1 MEQGAGLPIDMIRQ
15 SFFAKLL
22 RRGERKFSTYQHQN
36 NWLARLLAAIAARV
50 RFALKKEHGIVAV
63 VDDVSVY
70 SGRIGVSGWT
80 LTGKGADDI
89 RAIEVS
95 VNGVFVG
102 QAAHGDARG
111 DVEQAFPFLRESGR
125 AGFHFY
131 GELPKDVEAS
141 HVLVGL
147 KIIKHNGRSRSIL
160 CSPNNQYALWIQQN
174 EPDAAAL
181 EQQRQAH
188 FAPAPVISLITPT
201 YNTPERFL
209 IEMIES
215 VRNQTYSNWELCIA
229 DGASR
234 EPRVKEILTRY
245 AAQDQR
251 IKVALLPENKGI
263 AGNSNAAASL
273 ATGEFIGLLDHDDT
287 LPPFA
292 LFEVVQAI
300 QAHQDCDY
308 FYSDEDHLSEDGT
321 IRHEPYFK
329 PDFSP
334 DTLRSTNYPTH
345 FSIFRKALF
354 DQLGGFRA
362 GFDGSQDYDV
372 ILRATERAK
381 GVAHI
386 PKILYHWRM
395 HNQSVARNSAAKAY
409 AYDAGRRAIAEHLE
423 RVGLVGRVEQ
433 TEQAGYYKVTYDLPA
448 APLISIIIPNCDHAE
463 DLKRCV
469 HSILKKSSYRAF
481 EILIVEN
488 GSREQAT
495 FALYEQFQK
504 QQNIRIL
511 EWKQTF
517 NYAAVN
523 NFAAEQA
530 RGDVLLFLNNDTEVI
545 NPDWLE
551 RMLEHALRTEIGAV
565 GAKLYYPDETIQHGG
580 VIIGLRGIA
589 GHPFRLFP
597 LNHAGYMGRL
607 WIIQNLNA
615 VTAACIMMRK
625 NVFNSVEGFD
635 DRYELAFNDVDLCLK
650 IRQQNY
656 LIVWTPYAE
665 LYHYESKTR
674 GDDNTPEKKA
684 RFEGEKMLFQ
694 LKWKDILEQGD
705 GYYNPNLT
713 KEREDFSIRIS

>member
-1 MEQGAGLPIDMIRQ
+1 MMIYPNI
-15 SFFAKLL
+15 FKKLL
-22 RRGERKFSTYQHQN
+22 RRGERIFSKYQQRSG
-36 NWLARLLAAIAARV
+36 WFARFMTAIAARV

-63 VDDVSVY
+63 IDDVSVY
-70 SGRIGVSGWT
+70 SGRIGVSGWA

-95 VNGVFVG
+95 VNGAAVG

-111 DVEQAFPFLRESGR
+111 DVEKAFPFIRKSGR
-125 AGFHFY
+125 AGFHLY
-131 GELPKDVEAS
+131 ETLPKNVDALNAAVQ
-141 HVLVGL
+141 LR
-147 KIIKHNGRSRSIL
+147 ITRNNGRSRRIT

-292 LFEVVQAI
+292 LFELVRAI

-345 FSIFRKALF
+345 FSVFRKTLF

-372 ILRATERAK
+372 ILRTTERAK

-395 HNQSVARNSAAKAY
+395 HNQSVARNSAAKRY
-409 AYDAGRRAIAEHLE
+409 AYDAGQRAIAEHLE

-433 TEQAGYYKVTYDLPA
+433 TEHAGYYKVTYDLPA
-448 APLISIIIPNCDHAE
+448 APLISIIIPNCDHAD
-463 DLKRCV
+463 DLRRCV
-469 HSILKKSSYRAF
+469 NSIVKKSSYQQI
-481 EILIVEN
+481 EIIIVEN
-488 GSREQAT
+488 GSRERET

-511 EWKQTF
+511 EWKQAF

-523 NFAAEQA
+523 NFATEQA
-530 RGDVLLFLNNDTEVI
+530 RGDVLLFLNNDTEAI

-551 RMLEHALRTEIGAV
+551 RMLEHALRLDIGAV
-565 GAKLYYPDETIQHGG
+565 GAKLYYPDETIQHAG
-580 VIIGLRGIA
+580 IIVGICGIA
-589 GHPFRLFP
+589 GHGHKHFP
-597 LNHAGYMGRL
+597 AQAFGYHGRL
-607 WIIQNLNA
+607 QMIQNVSA
-615 VTAACIMMRK
+615 VTGACLMVRAALFREMR
-625 NVFNSVEGFD
+625 GFD
-635 DRYELAFNDVDLCLK
+635 EFFTLAYNDVDFCLK
-650 IRQQNY
+650 LRWQGF

-665 LYHYESKTR
+665 LYHAESKTR
-674 GDDNTPEKKA
+674 GYEDSPQKQA
-684 RFEGEKMLFQ
+684 RFQLEYAAFQ
-694 LKWKDILEQGD
+694 RKWERVLHGGD
-705 GYYNPNLT
+705 PYYHPNLT
-713 KEREDFSIRIS
+713 REREDFSIRIS

>member
-1 MEQGAGLPIDMIRQ
+1 MIRQ

-63 VDDVSVY
+63 IDDVSVY
-70 SGRIGVSGWT
+70 SGRIGVSGWA

-95 VNGVFVG
+95 VNGTVVG

-111 DVEQAFPFLRESGR
+111 DVEKAFPFIRKSGR
-125 AGFHFY
+125 SGFHFY
-131 GELPKDVEAS
+131 ETLPKNVDALNAV
-141 HVLVGL
+141 VQLR
-147 KIIKHNGRSRSIL
+147 ITRNNGRSRRITR
-160 CSPNNQYALWIQQN
+160 SPNNQYALWIQQN
-174 EPDAAAL
+174 EPDADAL

-188 FAPAPVISLITPT
+188 FASAPVISLITPT

-215 VRNQTYSNWELCIA
+215 VRRQTYPHWELCLA
-229 DGASR
+229 DGASH
-234 EPRVKEILTRY
+234 EPRVKDILTTY
-245 AAQDQR
+245 AARDPR

-292 LFEVVQAI
+292 LFELVRAI

-321 IRHEPYFK
+321 IRYDPHFK
-329 PDFSP
+329 ADWGP
-334 DTLRSTNYPTH
+334 DTLRSELSAH
-345 FSIFRKALF
+345 ISVFRKILF
-354 DQLGGFRA
+354 DQFGGFRKE
-362 GFDGSQDYDV
+362 FEGSQDYDL
-372 ILRATERAK
+372 ILRATEHAK
-381 GVAHI
+381 RIIHI
-386 PKILYHWRM
+386 PKILYHWRQ
-395 HNQSVARNSAAKAY
+395 HNQSVARNSASKAY
-409 AYDAGRRAIAEHLE
+409 AYDAGQRAIAEHLE

-433 TEQAGYYKVTYDLPA
+433 TAHAGYYKVTYNLPA
-448 APLISIIIPNCDHAE
+448 TPMISMIIPNCDHAE

-488 GSREQAT
+488 GSRKQAT

-511 EWKQTF
+511 EWKQAF

-523 NFAAEQA
+523 NFASEQA

-545 NPDWLE
+545 NSDWLE
-551 RMLEHALRTEIGAV
+551 RMLEHALRPDIGAV
-565 GAKLYYPDETIQHGG
+565 GAKLYYPDETIQHAG
-580 VIIGLRGIA
+580 IIVGICGIA
-589 GHPFRLFP
+589 GHGHKHFP
-597 LNHAGYMGRL
+597 AQAFGYHGRL
-607 WIIQNLNA
+607 QMIQNVSA
-615 VTAACIMMRK
+615 VTGACLMVRAALFREMRG
-625 NVFNSVEGFD
+625 FNEAFS
-635 DRYELAFNDVDLCLK
+635 LAYNDVDFCLK
-650 IRQQNY
+650 LRQQGF

-674 GDDNTPEKKA
+674 GYEDSPEKQA
-684 RFEGEKMLFQ
+684 RFQLEYAAFHRKWEGVLH
-694 LKWKDILEQGD
+694 DGD
-705 GYYNPNLT
+705 PYYNPNLT
-713 KEREDFSIRIS
+713 KEREDFSLHLA

>member
-1 MEQGAGLPIDMIRQ
+1 MIRQ

-36 NWLARLLAAIAARV
+36 NWLTRLLAAIAARV

-63 VDDVSVY
+63 IDDVSVY
-70 SGRIGVSGWT
+70 SGRIGVSGWA

-89 RAIEVS
+89 RAIDVS
-95 VNGVFVG
+95 VNGVVVG

-111 DVEQAFPFLRESGR
+111 DVEQAFPFIRKSGSS
-125 AGFHFY
+125 GFHFY
-131 GELPKDVEAS
+131 GTLPKNVDALNAV
-141 HVLVGL
+141 VQLR
-147 KIIKHNGRSRSIL
+147 ITRNNGRSRRITRS
-160 CSPNNQYALWIQQN
+160 SNNQYALWIQQN
-174 EPDAAAL
+174 EPNADAL
-181 EQQRQAH
+181 EQQRRAH
-188 FAPAPVISLITPT
+188 FPFEPRISLITPT

-234 EPRVKEILTRY
+234 EPHVKEILTRY

-273 ATGEFIGLLDHDDT
+273 ATGEFVGLLDHDDT

-292 LFEVVQAI
+292 LFELVRAI

-345 FSIFRKALF
+345 FSVFRKTLF

-362 GFDGSQDYDV
+362 GFDGSQDYDL

-381 GVAHI
+381 GIAHI

-395 HNQSVARNSAAKAY
+395 HDQSVARNSASKTY
-409 AYDAGRRAIAEHLE
+409 AYDAGQRAIAEHLE
-423 RVGLVGRVEQ
+423 RIGLVGRVEQ
-433 TEQAGYYKVTYDLPA
+433 TEQAGYYKVTYNLTA
-448 APLISIIIPNCDHAE
+448 MPLISIIIPNCDHAD
-463 DLKRCV
+463 DLRRCV
-469 HSILKKSSYRAF
+469 HSIVKKSSYQQI
-481 EILIVEN
+481 EIIIAEN
-488 GSREQAT
+488 GSRERET
-495 FALYEQFQK
+495 FALYEQFQTR
-504 QQNIRIL
+504 QNIRIL
-511 EWKQTF
+511 EWKQAF

-530 RGDVLLFLNNDTEVI
+530 RGGVLLFLNNDTEVI

-551 RMLEHALRTEIGAV
+551 RMLEHALRPDIGAV
-565 GAKLYYPDETIQHGG
+565 GAKLYYPDETIQHAGIIVGICG
-580 VIIGLRGIA
+580 VA
-589 GHPFRLFP
+589 GHGHKHFP
-597 LNHAGYMGRL
+597 ARAFGYHGRL
-607 WIIQNLNA
+607 QMIQNVSA
-615 VTAACIMMRK
+615 VTGACLMLRAALFREMR
-625 NVFNSVEGFD
+625 GFD
-635 DRYELAFNDVDLCLK
+635 ESFELIAYHDIDFCLK
-650 IRQQNY
+650 LRQQGF

-674 GDDNTPEKKA
+674 GDEDSPKKQA
-684 RFEGEKMLFQ
+684 RFQLEYAAFQ
-694 LKWKDILEQGD
+694 RKWERVLHGGD
-705 GYYNPNLT
+705 PYYNPNLT
-713 KEREDFSIRIS
+713 KEREDFSLHLA